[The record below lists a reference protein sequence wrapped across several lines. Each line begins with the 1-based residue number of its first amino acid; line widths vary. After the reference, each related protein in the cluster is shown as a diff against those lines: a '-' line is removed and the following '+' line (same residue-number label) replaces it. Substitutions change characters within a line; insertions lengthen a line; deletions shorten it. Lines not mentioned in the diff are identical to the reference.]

1 MRAVEAAR
9 NVYLAVPISTLNV
22 LLGSGHVGQ
31 LRPGL
36 RRWTPTPE
44 VVVVTATGITTA
56 IHVDIRSIGASTR
69 TIASRRPRRGRGP
82 GTGDAAADRRAGWCS
97 RRCASCRCRCSCCC
111 RRRSECGSC
120 RRCCRRRECGRRR
133 WCCRRRA
140 AWSAAVAATLHLSQE
155 LEGLSHYA
163 SYTPDLSRSVEPSLV
178 SLTIGK
184 YQVRR

>member
-56 IHVDIRSIGASTR
+56 IHVDICSIGASTR

-82 GTGDAAADRRAGWCS
+82 SRGDAAAGRRAGWC
-97 RRCASCRCRCSCCC
+97 RCGCASCSSWRS
-111 RRRSECGSC
+111 RRSAS
-120 RRCCRRRECGRRR
+120 RRWRSRRSLRRR
-133 WCCRRRA
+133 WRSRWRYRRRA

-155 LEGLSHYA
+155 LEGLPYYA
-163 SYTPDLSRSVEPSLV
+163 SYAPDLARSVEASLV
-178 SLTIGK
+178 GLTIGQ
-184 YQVRR
+184 YQVRW